1 MLKPL
6 TREAPPTMEERIREA
21 KESMPKD
28 SEQAGIWMKGFLIG
42 ADQSRQWMEEA
53 LAWRME
59 AIQGTL
65 NYFLLVKL
73 SSLGEDTIEQLNQQ
87 WEEFLA
93 KLGPLETVSNEIII
107 DAAVSFAKQYQ
118 HIEITDS
125 IM

>member
-6 TREAPPTMEERIREA
+6 TREAPPTMEERIRET

-28 SEQAGIWMKGFLIG
+28 SEKANIWMKGFLIG
-42 ADQSRQWMEEA
+42 ADLSKQWMEEA
-53 LAWRME
+53 LAWRVE

-73 SSLGEDTIEQLNQQ
+73 SGLGENTTEQLNQQ

-93 KLGPLETVSNEIII
+93 KLGPLEKVSNEIII
-107 DAAVSFAKQYQ
+107 DAAVSFANQYQ
-118 HIEITDS
+118 HTEIADS